1 MIVQQLQQKYVAL
14 YHNKPLLI
22 ASPGRVNIIGEH
34 IDYNGGT
41 VMPAAINKYIYLAIG
56 LNNTNSIN
64 LYSQSY
70 KEQISV
76 LISDIKPTTN
86 WATYILGVVAEM
98 QKLGLNITGF
108 NAVIDGDIPIGAG
121 LSSSAAVECATAYAL
136 NNLFNLH
143 LKTLQMVQVA
153 QAAEHNYAGVKC
165 GIMDQYA
172 SMFGKANQ
180 VINLNCDTLISNYYP
195 LQLGDYKIVLLNTNV
210 SHNLASSAYNERRQQ
225 CEQGLAWVNVKYT
238 EVKTLADA
246 SLEMLQQLVAN
257 QDALVYKRCKYVIEE
272 VARVKL
278 AAMYLQQN
286 NLIGIGQLMYST
298 HEGLSDA
305 YEVSCPELDFLIK
318 TVKANSSVLG
328 ARMMGGG
335 FGGCTINLVHNSV
348 TEQLYNTV
356 SDAYLNYTGKQ
367 LSMYVANI
375 SDGTGIIN
383 A

>member
-1 MIVQQLQQKYVAL
+1 
-14 YHNKPLLI
+14 
-22 ASPGRVNIIGEH
+22 
-34 IDYNGGT
+34 
-41 VMPAAINKYIYLAIG
+41 MPAAINKYIYLAIG

-108 NAVIDGDIPIGAG
+108 NAVINGDIPIGAG

-210 SHNLASSAYNERRQQ
+210 SHNLASSTYNERRQQ

>member
-108 NAVIDGDIPIGAG
+108 NAVINGDIPIGAG

-210 SHNLASSAYNERRQQ
+210 SHNLASSTYNERRQQ

-335 FGGCTINLVHNSV
+335 FGGCTINLVHNSD
-348 TEQLYNTV
+348 TEKLYNTV